1 MGGSC
6 QYGMLLMKA
15 SKTKAH
21 TIMYLVHV
29 STEERG
35 ISSLNKMSRS
45 RFCDTKHI
53 FKPFYR
59 VHNGIPVVIT
69 NTINARQDRSENIPL
84 SHNNIA
90 HFI

>member
-35 ISSLNKMSRS
+35 IS

-53 FKPFYR
+53 FKPFCR
-59 VHNGIPVVIT
+59 VHDGIPVVIT